1 MLDTP
6 PPTIAPL
13 SRAISGEIFLPE
25 GDLLDLE
32 PYEGMEFEFEEA
44 AKAFYNSYARHLN
57 ERHTKDRDI
66 KRPRTII
73 RVGCKASLFVK
84 MQDSGKR
91 VMSRF
96 VKEHNHELVP
106 PDQVHCLHSHRQ
118 ISGPAKTSID
128 TLQAASMGPRRIMF
142 ALIKEYDGISKVD
155 IAEVDCRNY
164 TRNNC

>member
-32 PYEGMEFEFEEA
+32 PYEGMKFEFEEA
-44 AKAFYNSYARHLN
+44 AKAS
-57 ERHTKDRDI
+57 
-66 KRPRTII
+66 TIPML
-73 RVGCKASLFVK
+73 G
-84 MQDSGKR
+84 
-91 VMSRF
+91 F

-128 TLQAASMGPRRIMF
+128 TLQATSMGPRRIMF
-142 ALIKEYDGISKVD
+142 ALIKEYDGISKVE